1 MNCPVT
7 FLTAAVGFAADRIL
21 KIAASHKEGKSSF
34 LKNKVTIRKTT
45 NKGFA
50 MNKFENKRGLVV
62 TVSIVAFLA
71 VVFLFGITLKDDSYR
86 SKRPGGALLLAGALG
101 NVYDRIRHGFVIDYI
116 SVAPLKRIFFN
127 LADVL
132 VALGSILYLVL

>member
-7 FLTAAVGFAADRIL
+7 FLTAAAGFAADRVL
-21 KIAASHKEGKSSF
+21 KHFASRTEGKRSY
-34 LKNKVTIRKTT
+34 LKDKVTVKKTT

-50 MNKFENKRGLVV
+50 MNKCEGRRGLVV
-62 TVSIVAFLA
+62 AVSVVAFLA
-71 VVFLFGITLKDDSYR
+71 VVFLFGITLKDDKYR
-86 SKRPGGALLLAGALG
+86 SKRPGAALLLAGALG
-101 NVYDRIRHGFVIDYI
+101 NCYDRIRHGVVIDYI

-132 VALGSILYLVL
+132 IALGSLLYAFL